1 MKNNNLDKKKKH
13 RATVGLN
20 KSTMPRARQGN
31 ENVPA
36 VLRQTFYWINVDHP
50 NRIFLLSNLF
60 ESNVKKKKKGHGSRK
75 VFIFSKTYKENF
87 AFLRGRGNKAESK
100 DSTVTTLKRSR
111 GFFFFGGI
119 YLGSK

>member
-1 MKNNNLDKKKKH
+1 MKNNNLDKKKTPRHCRIKQIH
-13 RATVGLN
+13 NATSSSRERECTSCSPSN
-20 KSTMPRARQGN
+20 
-31 ENVPA
+31 
-36 VLRQTFYWINVDHP
+36 
-50 NRIFLLSNLF
+50 FLLDQRGSPEPDISSFQLIRV
-60 ESNVKKKKKGHGSRK
+60 ECKKKKKGHGSRK